1 MVGARVSIEAFVRK
15 IRRGNIWEA
24 HMQQLKW
31 KTALVTGASRGIG
44 RGIVL
49 KLAESGIKRIAI
61 NYLSNDAAASDTAKK
76 IKDRGAEAI
85 LVKGDIGKPDEVK
98 RMFARVKSDFDGS
111 LDVFVHNARPNP
123 GAWLAPPMA
132 ATPAQPRQLAAFN

>member
-1 MVGARVSIEAFVRK
+1 MVGDRVSIEAFVRK

-61 NYLSNDAAASDTAKK
+61 NYLSNDAAANDTANR
-76 IKDRGAEAI
+76 IRDRGAEAI
-85 LVKGDIGKPDEVK
+85 LVKGDVCRPEEVK
-98 RMFARVKSDFDGS
+98 RMFAKLNDDFGGS

-123 GAWLAPPMA
+123 G
-132 ATPAQPRQLAAFN
+132 